1 MKNILLLNL
10 ILLSFLGC
18 NRYKSTDT
26 KKILTFEIDE
36 NNVREELNI
45 KDIFVSLRLTPLKYS
60 KGIIGQIESIIFSN
74 DKYFVHDSSID
85 QILIF
90 DSNGN
95 YLNKIYAQGPGPK
108 EYGAIHFFD
117 LDKLSQQIVI
127 FDFSMGGLSYFD
139 FNGNFLHKKRL
150 PLICRDFAVTKSGNI
165 ICYSPDEL
173 VEKNNSVYQPGV
185 FLLSKNGEIIDH
197 KEMGNTGF
205 IPMLTGKSL
214 IEYNKMNYLFSNYN
228 DVIYEI
234 TDTKINPFAQLN
246 FKNKINNEVFYNSNF
261 KTENML
267 APFLKINPYKRK
279 KHIGFTFLQK
289 GEIRFMDVN
298 LETKDYRIGK
308 KLKKDEQFKFFN
320 LNGFQVSDNE
330 FVTILNDEVLLQYKQ
345 YLKTST
351 ATDFEQEFQDL
362 QNMLA
367 LNGNNPILVSAYF
380 N

>member
-1 MKNILLLNL
+1 MKNILLFSLV
-10 ILLSFLGC
+10 LLTFISC
-18 NRYKSTDT
+18 NRDNGNQ
-26 KKILTFEIDE
+26 KILTLDIDE
-36 NNVREELNI
+36 SNVQEELYL
-45 KDIFVSLRLTPLKYS
+45 KEIFDSLSLTPLNYS
-60 KGIIGQIESIIFSN
+60 EGMIGQIKGVIRFNE
-74 DKYFVHDSSID
+74 KYFIHDYSTD

-90 DSNGN
+90 DIDGG
-95 YLNKIYAQGPGPK
+95 YLNKIDAKGPGPE
-108 EYGAIHFFD
+108 EYEAIHFFD
-117 LDKLSQQIVI
+117 LDKSNQQIVI
-127 FDFSMGGLSYFD
+127 FDVSMRALSYFD

-150 PLICRDFAVTKSGNI
+150 PLICRDFAVTNSGNI
-165 ICYSPDEL
+165 ICYSPDEV
-173 VEKNNSVYQPGV
+173 VENNNSVYQPGV

-214 IEYNKMNYLFSNYN
+214 IEYNKNDYLFSNYN

-234 TDTKINPFAQLN
+234 SDSIIKPLVQLN
-246 FKNKINNEVFYNSNF
+246 FKNKLDNEVFTNRNY

-279 KHIGFTFLQK
+279 GHFGYTFLQK
-289 GEIRFMDVN
+289 GKVRFMDVN
-298 LETKDYRIGK
+298 LETKDYRIGQ
-308 KLKKDEQFKFFN
+308 KLKKEDEFKFFN

-351 ATDFEQEFQDL
+351 DYEQEFQDL

-380 N
+380 D